1 MSVASPCHRMAE
13 AFGAD
18 IQQALDAQESI
29 VAALGALA
37 GIAHGMF
44 PPPGGAG
51 ERGTGSTPR
60 STRQQPR
67 IIPSCGSPR
76 EGGRAPHK
84 GGQACRG
91 GYWTPRRPHFS

>member
-13 AFGAD
+13 ALGTD

-44 PPPGGAG
+44 
-51 ERGTGSTPR
+51 ERETGSARR
-60 STRQQPR
+60 STRHKSR

-76 EGGRAPHK
+76 EGGQARHK

-91 GYWTPRRPHFS
+91 RGSSMRR